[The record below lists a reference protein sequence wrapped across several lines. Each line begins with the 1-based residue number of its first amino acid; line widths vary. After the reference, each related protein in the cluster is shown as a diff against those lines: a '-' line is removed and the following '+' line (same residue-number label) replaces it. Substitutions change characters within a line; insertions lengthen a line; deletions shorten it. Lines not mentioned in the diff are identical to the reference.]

1 MLDYATGPKFLF
13 SPALTGAPPF
23 FNLTTFLVG
32 VITPMFPVKILKNGH
47 RKGEMHLNKG
57 DLVGKI
63 AKDAG
68 LTKSQAGAAFNSL
81 IGSVTA
87 SLKKGQK
94 VTIVGFG
101 TFSVAKRKAR
111 MGRNPQTG
119 VPIKIAAHKIPK
131 FASGSDLKKAVR

>member
-1 MLDYATGPKFLF
+1 
-13 SPALTGAPPF
+13 
-23 FNLTTFLVG
+23 
-32 VITPMFPVKILKNGH
+32 
-47 RKGEMHLNKG
+47 LNKG

-68 LTKSQAGAAFNSL
+68 LTKPQAEAAFKSL
-81 IGSVTA
+81 IGGVTA

-101 TFSVAKRKAR
+101 SFTVIKRKAR

-119 VPIKIAAHKIPK
+119 APIKIAAHKVPK
-131 FASGSDLKKAVR
+131 FASGSELRKAVR

>member
-1 MLDYATGPKFLF
+1 M
-13 SPALTGAPPF
+13 
-23 FNLTTFLVG
+23 
-32 VITPMFPVKILKNGH
+32 
-47 RKGEMHLNKG
+47 NKG

-68 LTKSQAGAAFNSL
+68 LTKSQAEAAFNS
-81 IGSVTA
+81 IVTGVTV

-119 VPIKIAAHKIPK
+119 APIKIAAHKVPK
-131 FASGSDLKKAVR
+131 FAPGSELKKAVR